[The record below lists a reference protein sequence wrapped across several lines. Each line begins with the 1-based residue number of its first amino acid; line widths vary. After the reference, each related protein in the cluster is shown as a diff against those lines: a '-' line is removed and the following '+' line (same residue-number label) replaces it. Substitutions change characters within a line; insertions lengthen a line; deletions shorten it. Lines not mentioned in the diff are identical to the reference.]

1 MESYKCFRI
10 GRSEP
15 YGGEII
21 ASDTLEREGV
31 ELTTYAYMFAETTA
45 CITKELAEKIAKY
58 YKKNVRD
65 LTDDD
70 VANYLIEVMHID
82 DEVDGYDHVFGM
94 EW

>member
-15 YGGEII
+15 YDGEII
-21 ASDTLEREGV
+21 ARDTLEREGI
-31 ELTTYAYMFAETTA
+31 ELTTYAYTFAETEA
-45 CITKELAEKIAKY
+45 CITKELAEKIAKH
-58 YKKNVRD
+58 YKKKVSK

-70 VANYLIEVMHID
+70 VTNYLLEVMHID